1 MKTLF
6 LDMGNT
12 RTKWGVRVCGE
23 WQALGHFPAQDRH
36 ALEALWTQHAP
47 INAVAAC
54 HVAQPEQAQ
63 QLVQWCAKQ
72 GVPLQWM
79 RAVAYAAGVRNGY
92 RSPEQLGPDRWA
104 ALIGARALG
113 PGPYLV
119 VCAGTATTIDAL
131 SQEGDFLGGII
142 LPGLDLM
149 DQALR
154 QGTTRLGAE
163 QSTPHYRTFPTN
175 TADALYSGALTATLG
190 AIEHQRHQL
199 TQLQSSLPVIL
210 ILSGGN
216 APLLAPL
223 LTGAVLRVG
232 HLVLEGLARFMEGPE
247 EGPLA

>member
-12 RTKWGVRVCGE
+12 RTKWGIRVFGA
-23 WQALGHFPAQDRH
+23 WQALGHFSAYDRP
-36 ALEALWTQHAP
+36 ALEALWTLHAP
-47 INAVAAC
+47 IDAVAAC
-54 HVAQPEQAQ
+54 HVAQPGPAQ
-63 QLVQWCAKQ
+63 QLEQLCTEQ

-92 RSPEQLGPDRWA
+92 QQPGQLGPDRWC

-131 SQEGDFLGGII
+131 SQEGDFVGGII
-142 LPGLDLM
+142 LPGLGLM

-154 QGTTRLGAE
+154 QGTARLGTE
-163 QSTPHYRTFPTN
+163 QSAPHYRIFATN

-190 AIEHQRHQL
+190 AIEHQYRQL
-199 TQLQSSLPVIL
+199 TLHQSPSPVTL

-223 LTGAVLRVG
+223 WTGTIVQVT
-232 HLVLEGLARFMEGPE
+232 HLVLEGMARLMEGSAQA
-247 EGPLA
+247 GS